1 MKPNWVCSTC
11 GMWSSRKFSVKRH
24 IKTIHNDNASL
35 VKYIDYHVGRQ
46 NGTYQPSTIPHNFPH
61 KNSYNPEK
69 EKKSNFEVF
78 EDEYWKEK
86 ARLAA
91 RRAMGLI

>member
-1 MKPNWVCSTC
+1 
-11 GMWSSRKFSVKRH
+11 MWSSRKFSVKRH

-46 NGTYQPSTIPHNFPH
+46 NGAYQPSTIPH

-69 EKKSNFEVF
+69 EEKSNFEVF

-86 ARLAA
+86 ARLTA
-91 RRAMGLI
+91 RRDLGLI